1 MKNHKI
7 ISFDSVSFIF
17 GGIFFVLYLALFESS
32 FYKFPNIL
40 LTIYFLLCLISFA
53 FILDYYIKKVP
64 QYSFVLRLF
73 YVGLYILSPILI
85 IFLIWRSRH
94 EK

>member
-7 ISFDSVSFIF
+7 ISFDSVSFIL

-40 LTIYFLLCLISFA
+40 LTIYFC
-53 FILDYYIKKVP
+53 
-64 QYSFVLRLF
+64 FV
-73 YVGLYILSPILI
+73 
-85 IFLIWRSRH
+85 
-94 EK
+94 

>member
-1 MKNHKI
+1 MKNHNI
-7 ISFDSVSFIF
+7 RFDFISFIL
-17 GGIFFVLYLALFESS
+17 GGIFFTLYLALFESS

-40 LTIYFLLCLISFA
+40 FTIYFVICLVSFA

-73 YVGLYILSPILI
+73 YVGLYMLSPILLML
-85 IFLIWRSRH
+85 LIWRDKH
-94 EK
+94 KK